1 MEPDLKSII
10 GEALMCGFSS
20 RFIVP
25 DADRL
30 LNYPHYTFSISSISE
45 YLDVVK
51 CLTSQ
56 ESDRLSSETMV
67 FRGMSDYKWDLI
79 PSIARSDLRFDSAE
93 HEMVNEF
100 MTLRPEAFQDLHSNF
115 ELLAK
120 MQHYGLPTRLLDF
133 TTNPLI
139 ALYFACEKHSDV
151 NARVICCNAYL
162 SYSNSKIVEVLSS
175 SYLPDSLEHL
185 KIEDLLQ
192 GTGVSAYEYI
202 CKLYLATDY
211 RLLFAKPKYWNQRI
225 KNQSAIFLT
234 FPNELFDSLGKI
246 CYYQKYYGLD
256 EAMVGME
263 NTEENRQRILE
274 VSTREFLDSIYP
286 IYTPPNYNI
295 PKHND
300 NVAMRDFTVTFQSMQ
315 RLFSS
320 YEKPIAKRDADGFTS
335 YTEYCEVSFGRRFS
349 LVDEIQKIDPESLE
363 NQFCSIIIDAKYKS
377 CILKELESIGI
388 DRAFVYPELEYTAEK
403 IKKKYKYL

>member
-1 MEPDLKSII
+1 MEPDIRSII
-10 GEALMCGFSS
+10 GEALMGSFPSH
-20 RFIVP
+20 FIVP
-25 DADRL
+25 EADCL
-30 LNYPHYTFSISSISE
+30 PNYQHFTFSISSISE

-56 ESDRLSSETMV
+56 ERDRLSSETMV

-79 PSIARSDLRFDSAE
+79 PSIARSDLRDDSTE

-139 ALYFACEKHSDV
+139 ALYFACEKNSDI

-162 SYSNSKIVEVLSS
+162 SYSNNKIVEALSS
-175 SYLPDSLEHL
+175 SYLPDSLENL

-192 GTGVSAYEYI
+192 GTKISAYEYI
-202 CKLYLATDY
+202 CKLYLTKDY

-225 KNQSAIFLT
+225 KNQSAIFLI
-234 FPNELFDSLGKI
+234 FPNELFDSLGRI
-246 CYYQKYYGLD
+246 CYYQKHYGLD
-256 EAMVGME
+256 EAMAGME

-274 VSTREFLDSIYP
+274 VSTRESLDSIYP
-286 IYTPPNYNI
+286 IYTPPDFYK

-300 NVAMRDFTVTFQSMQ
+300 NVSMRDFTVTYQSMQ

-320 YEKPIAKRDADGFTS
+320 YEKPIAKRADADGFTP
-335 YTEYCEVSFGRRFS
+335 YTEYGEVSFGRRFS
-349 LVDEIQKIDPESLE
+349 IVDEIQKIDLESLE
-363 NQFCSIIIDAKYKS
+363 HQFCSIIIESKYKPR
-377 CILKELESIGI
+377 ILEELEIIGI
-388 DRAFVYPELEYTAEK
+388 DKAFVYPELEYTAEK
-403 IKKKYKYL
+403 IKKKYLS